1 MSGEA
6 VSHGRG
12 GTPPLPYSPSAALT
26 NQTLGTGNIG
36 PDSTTYVDGE
46 IVRQGDPAADGGA
59 YSAGVQPPSPPL
71 PPPPLLTFTSAAARA
86 ISAPRNSL
94 Q

>member
-12 GTPPLPYSPSAALT
+12 GTLPLPSPSAALT

-36 PDSTTYVDGE
+36 PDSTDYVDGE
-46 IVRQGDPAADGGA
+46 IVRQGDPAAAGGA
-59 YSAGVQPPSPPL
+59 YSAGV
-71 PPPPLLTFTSAAARA
+71 
-86 ISAPRNSL
+86 
-94 Q
+94 